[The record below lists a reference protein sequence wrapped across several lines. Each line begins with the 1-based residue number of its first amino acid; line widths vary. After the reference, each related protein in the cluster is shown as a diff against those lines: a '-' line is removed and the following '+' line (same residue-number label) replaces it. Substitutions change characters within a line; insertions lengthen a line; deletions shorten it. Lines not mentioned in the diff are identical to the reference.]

1 MGDIHDIKQKIVST
15 NSVIEIIEQQG
26 GVQLLPPAVEQWLS
40 ANHSIRNAI
49 VWETSSGPEVY
60 KDWPQSRKDD
70 LQAAFTKAWN
80 FDSVALTDP
89 PANILQ
95 HPDADAPTTALS
107 QHDARWLYL
116 ASVGQSLAVEIGS
129 RVPWSCSNYSSSNLA
144 VLFDSR
150 QFYSWSASANG
161 YQIED
166 MQGGYVV
173 PSTPRTMYSFLLD
186 NDLVGDHRKG
196 TTVRTLRWCHDNMS
210 HNEGGHTTEVYDAV
224 WHYRGEAPVVRTING
239 TTDHLNPSFGVRHWT
254 AGCHGTAGFLR
265 AVLRTVNIPVVHDH
279 QAGHALPN
287 FSADHLHLS
296 HGDDP
301 YNALAITDPQYSMS
315 ELLIDEAKYDAWFG
329 SGVSAADKLK
339 NVGKRTQELAI
350 QYLPNYILRAYCN
363 DKAAGRTHA
372 SGSVKEAFPSYT
384 VAQLEADHLWSNMDA
399 KITSLGGC
407 DHVPY

>member
-173 PSTPRTMYSFLLD
+173 PSTPRTMYSVPPRQRSRRRSPQGHD
-186 NDLVGDHRKG
+186 RAHASVVSRQHEPQRGRSYHG
-196 TTVRTLRWCHDNMS
+196 SVR
-210 HNEGGHTTEVYDAV
+210 
-224 WHYRGEAPVVRTING
+224 RG
-239 TTDHLNPSFGVRHWT
+239 L
-254 AGCHGTAGFLR
+254 
-265 AVLRTVNIPVVHDH
+265 
-279 QAGHALPN
+279 ALP
-287 FSADHLHLS
+287 
-296 HGDDP
+296 GR
-301 YNALAITDPQYSMS
+301 
-315 ELLIDEAKYDAWFG
+315 G
-329 SGVSAADKLK
+329 SCRPHD
-339 NVGKRTQELAI
+339 
-350 QYLPNYILRAYCN
+350 
-363 DKAAGRTHA
+363 
-372 SGSVKEAFPSYT
+372 
-384 VAQLEADHLWSNMDA
+384 
-399 KITSLGGC
+399 
-407 DHVPY
+407 